1 MICDSCI
8 NVIIR
13 TFQNGGQDPYTVRVC
28 SLDGLTVTYQLREC
42 SRKEGKKVEE
52 PAGYYKEIRL
62 PEPVLPKECL
72 HHATLEAGG
81 TLRDGK
87 CVVCNEYVPPLKKRG
102 NPKWRKR
109 GA

>member
-42 SRKEGKKVEE
+42 SREKNLNT
-52 PAGYYKEIRL
+52 YY
-62 PEPVLPKECL
+62 
-72 HHATLEAGG
+72 LEAE
-81 TLRDGK
+81 K
-87 CVVCNEYVPPLKKRG
+87 KWKNEMDPILAVTRPEADYVLAEQNAKDAMLPPLQEVAKYKGWPKGKPRGKRG
-102 NPKWRKR
+102 T
-109 GA
+109 

>member
-52 PAGYYKEIRL
+52 PAGYYKEIL
-62 PEPVLPKECL
+62 IAEQNAKDAML
-72 HHATLEAGG
+72 
-81 TLRDGK
+81 
-87 CVVCNEYVPPLKKRG
+87 PPLQEVAKYKGWPKGKPRGKRG
-102 NPKWRKR
+102 T
-109 GA
+109 

>member
-52 PAGYYKEIRL
+52 PAGYYKEILIAEQNAKDAILPPL
-62 PEPVLPKECL
+62 PEV
-72 HHATLEAGG
+72 A
-81 TLRDGK
+81 
-87 CVVCNEYVPPLKKRG
+87 KKRG
-102 NPKWRKR
+102 NPNWRKR
-109 GA
+109 GT